1 MKKIILKLTLYCFCF
16 SMLSMTLADT
26 APYVLSSGDTLEI
39 KVINK
44 KDLDTKQAIALDGS
58 ISLPS
63 IGRMKASG
71 LNLDDL
77 QKKVKAS
84 YSEYIKN
91 ADVVIYLTPR
101 PIYVVQ
107 NDPKKQT
114 WEVKEAKSHEEAL
127 AYMGISN
134 QSANLPTLH
143 PGDVVTVNYGKAPD
157 FWEDN
162 WYKLLSAVGMATG
175 IWAVLHR

>member
-1 MKKIILKLTLYCFCF
+1 MNKLIIKLTLFCFCI
-16 SMLSMTLADT
+16 SMLSVTMAGTTPYILA
-26 APYVLSSGDTLEI
+26 SGDTLEI

-63 IGRMKASG
+63 LGRMKASG

-114 WEVKEAKSHEEAL
+114 WEVKEAKSSEEAL

-134 QSANLPTLH
+134 QSSNLPILH
-143 PGDVVTVNYGKAPD
+143 PGDVITVNFGKAPD

-162 WYKLLSAVGMATG
+162 WYKVLSAVGMATG
-175 IWAVLHR
+175 IWAVVTR